1 MQEARAKLA
10 EKFGDS
16 TRTGGA
22 GSQRRK
28 KKTVHKTQLND
39 DKKIKTMIRK
49 FNVQPLPDI
58 TEVNM
63 FKEDHSVL
71 HFKAPEGMR
80 RRFWFIINYIYF

>member
-1 MQEARAKLA
+1 MDPKVQEARLKLA

-39 DKKIKTMIRK
+39 DKKVKTMIKK

-58 TEVNM
+58 SEVNM
-63 FKEDHSVL
+63 FKQDDTVI
-71 HFKAPEGMR
+71 HFKNPEG
-80 RRFWFIINYIYF
+80 N